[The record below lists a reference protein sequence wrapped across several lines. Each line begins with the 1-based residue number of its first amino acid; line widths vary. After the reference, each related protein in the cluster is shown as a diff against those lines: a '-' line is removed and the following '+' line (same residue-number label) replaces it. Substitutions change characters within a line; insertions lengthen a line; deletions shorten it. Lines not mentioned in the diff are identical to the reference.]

1 MDKRL
6 PDLRQRLQASINHQ
20 WCRIYSYELDRLSSS
35 LSNHLPIYR
44 TSLNREQL
52 QTSIKSII
60 DLEITPTTH
69 ELYRRSLA
77 NYLLLLSIHT
87 HKLVCTISL
96 EHITDIRRHLHY
108 WKENQFQHG
117 NVIEQI
123 KTTFWFDRDRDDI
136 RTSEKIK
143 FLTNQ
148 EELLANT
155 IGHLAYT
162 ITHFEQQDQIN
173 LDSIM
178 QNTNELYKI
187 LFNGS
192 SVDYNAQSDLADVL
206 ELYSQ
211 MLNSFDDFQ
220 NHWKNQIQLYHRP
233 THFKRYFPY
242 YICGGV
248 ITLYAIYRV
257 YSNRTRI
264 ADSISS
270 SYESLKFFVNEHLIV
285 PLKTIYASTFESRSS
300 AAAFENSQL
309 NYTHSKKIL
318 EEMLEEFGRE
328 HADSLAQIEQL
339 NPGEFLQTL
348 NERATNE
355 DMNLVMKYYQ
365 QEMNSPIRS
374 ALFGDL
380 IKGILIQVQKVKVD
394 GEGLI
399 IQIDQLMRQNEINF
413 SLLATIPVILLL
425 TFLSISTKNIIANR
439 LIKRRTLDFS
449 TLRQQIT
456 RKLRQ
461 IEQVLIFNSEQPN
474 LMINQQNLIVIEK
487 ENHDLQ
493 NRKMTTRTFGY
504 FLSFLFELKFYTNQL
519 KSKRMLSEEFNTDI
533 NFLTYPQFTVKQKLL
548 LIQQMSHSYAFLV
561 QAGAS

>member
-1 MDKRL
+1 MEKRL
-6 PDLRQRLQASINHQ
+6 QDLRQRLQGSINHQ
-20 WCRIYSYELDRLSSS
+20 WCRTYSYEIDRLSSS
-35 LSNHLPIYR
+35 LSNRIPIYR

-52 QTSIKSII
+52 LTSIKSIT

-96 EHITDIRRHLHY
+96 EHITQLRCDLHY
-108 WKENQFQHG
+108 WKDNQFRQG
-117 NVIEQI
+117 TFIEQI
-123 KTTFWFDRDRDDI
+123 KIIFWLDRDRDDI

-143 FLTNQ
+143 FLDNQ

-162 ITHFEQQDQIN
+162 ITNFEQQEQIN

-187 LFNGS
+187 LFNGA
-192 SVDYNAQSDLADVL
+192 SVDYNAQSDLSDVL

-211 MLNSFDDFQ
+211 MLNSFDDFKS
-220 NHWKNQIQLYHRP
+220 HWDNNIQLYHRP
-233 THFKRYFPY
+233 THLKRYFPFY
-242 YICGGV
+242 VCGGV
-248 ITLYAIYRV
+248 VTLYTIYRI
-257 YSNRTRI
+257 YSNRTHI
-264 ADSISS
+264 VESISS
-270 SYESLKFFVNEHLIV
+270 SYDSFKFFVNEHLIV

-300 AAAFENSQL
+300 AAAFENSQM

-328 HADSLAQIEQL
+328 HADNLAQIEHL
-339 NPGEFLQTL
+339 NAEEFLQTVT
-348 NERATNE
+348 ERATNE

-413 SLLATIPVILLL
+413 SLLATIPAILLI
-425 TFLSISTKNIIANR
+425 TFISISTKNVITNR
-439 LIKRRTLDFS
+439 LIKRRTFDLS
-449 TLRQQIT
+449 TLRQQII
-456 RKLRQ
+456 RKFRQ
-461 IEQVLIFNSEQPN
+461 IEHVLIFNSEYPS
-474 LMINQQNLIVIEK
+474 LMINQQDFLIIEK
-487 ENHDLQ
+487 ENNDIQ
-493 NRKMTTRTFGY
+493 NRKMTPKTFGY
-504 FLSFLFELKFYTNQL
+504 FLSFLYELKLYTNQL
-519 KSKRMLSEEFNTDI
+519 KSKRMLSEEFNADI
-533 NFLTYPQFTVKQKLL
+533 NFLTYPQLTAKQKLL

-561 QAGAS
+561 QPSAS